1 GPPPRGAA
9 RPPPGPAAGGGGRG
23 PSAGT
28 ASGPAAIGSL
38 QFLLDGGALGPPVT
52 APPYSYAWNTAGTPL
67 GSHLLRAQA
76 RDAKGFVGT
85 APADPI
91 LLGTQVGGDPQDV
104 SVPMVATGPP
114 PTTPFTTFPAPPL
127 LRPHCPPRHA
137 PDGHRAGSRAEL
149 EPGRAR
155 ERPGW

>member
-67 GSHLLRAQA
+67 GSHLLSAQA
-76 RDAKGFVGT
+76 TDAKGFVGT
-85 APADPI
+85 APAGA
-91 LLGTQVGGDPQDV
+91 GTPAREGG
-104 SVPMVATGPP
+104 G
-114 PTTPFTTFPAPPL
+114 TTPDGSHPQFPP
-127 LRPHCPPRHA
+127 
-137 PDGHRAGSRAEL
+137 
-149 EPGRAR
+149 
-155 ERPGW
+155 